1 MQIQIKDSN
10 NDTQTQQNFG
20 PSCFDRALHY
30 FLLTLRMADV
40 IHHHS
45 LLVTSMPKFSAF
57 FCTKLRKRE
66 EKKVSRRSFEEQEV
80 ERRNTN
86 EVCPRRL
93 FDYF

>member
-1 MQIQIKDSN
+1 
-10 NDTQTQQNFG
+10 
-20 PSCFDRALHY
+20 
-30 FLLTLRMADV
+30 MADV
-40 IHHHS
+40 IHQHS

-57 FCTKLRKRE
+57 FCTKLRKKRE
-66 EKKVSRRSFEEQEV
+66 EKKYRGEEVFEEQEV